1 MKFNEKKT
9 LSHESFVIFVFFL
22 ILRIKIE
29 VFRYLRRIRSL
40 DDVLWYSD
48 LLNFSTDYKIIV
60 KIKISQTRT
69 LIRVVFLDIRFII
82 ILKVLI
88 FVNLSPDSNSPW

>member
-60 KIKISQTRT
+60 
-69 LIRVVFLDIRFII
+69 
-82 ILKVLI
+82 
-88 FVNLSPDSNSPW
+88 

>member
-48 LLNFSTDYKIIV
+48 LLNFSTDHKIIV
-60 KIKISQTRT
+60 RIKIRE
-69 LIRVVFLDIRFII
+69 
-82 ILKVLI
+82 KKN
-88 FVNLSPDSNSPW
+88 VN

>member
-1 MKFNEKKT
+1 MKLNEKKT

-40 DDVLWYSD
+40 DDVL
-48 LLNFSTDYKIIV
+48 
-60 KIKISQTRT
+60 
-69 LIRVVFLDIRFII
+69 
-82 ILKVLI
+82 
-88 FVNLSPDSNSPW
+88 